1 MSSPRSPP
9 SSLRPGAVT
18 ARRPPPCARRWRP
31 PTARTCSCAAASAAP
46 PTPARA
52 ASPRHDVPAI
62 LSGLAGISHRR
73 RDLDQHE
80 HDLIAAARDA
90 GATWQQIAATVAS
103 TPRRPAKQPPRTPPR
118 LINAETPAEPLED
131 VI

>member
-1 MSSPRSPP
+1 MSRQLPIDATTAW
-9 SSLRPGAVT
+9 LRAGPVDPLGT
-18 ARRPPPCARRWRP
+18 IPLFDI
-31 PTARTCSCAAASAAP
+31 TAP

-90 GATWQQIAATVAS
+90 GATWQQIAASLGFSHRQAAQQRHRS
-103 TPRRPAKQPPRTPPR
+103 LAR
-118 LINAETPAEPLED
+118 LINAGNPAEPLED